1 MKDSS
6 DARFSSA
13 FLRWSMLIV
22 VAANLM
28 FIADYSKLSASP
40 TLAEV
45 LAEYG
50 YAFVPA
56 GFATAISAVILV
68 ALLGFFFAA
77 LRPRRRRMR
86 IYDRLVIPLA
96 LASVLAACWIV
107 AFRHKE
113 IGLSVALL
121 AASVVVGGVM
131 FLRVAAVSPG
141 KHSRWLLVPFSLYL
155 GAMTVALLVAV
166 SLWLNAEGVLGGAV
180 AGHDDLAVA
189 FFFVATAAGGFVA
202 LRYRDFV
209 YPAVIAWA
217 LGSAF
222 LAHPGEPLAQT
233 ALLVGAGMLVVA
245 GLAAVAL
252 ARQPRRDFTDSVSR
266 RRADTVRKAKA
277 EGWYL
282 TDASTS
288 IMRV

>member
-1 MKDSS
+1 MRDSS

-22 VAANLM
+22 VAASVM
-28 FIADYSKLSASP
+28 FIADYSHLSASP
-40 TLAEV
+40 TVAEV
-45 LAEYG
+45 LAQYG
-50 YAFVPA
+50 PAFVPA
-56 GFATAISAVILV
+56 GFATAIGAAILT
-68 ALLGFFFAA
+68 ALLGFFYAA
-77 LRPRRRRMR
+77 LRPRRRRIR
-86 IYDRLVIPLA
+86 IYDRLVIPVA

-107 AFRHKE
+107 AFRHRE

-121 AASVVVGGVM
+121 AASVVVGSVL

-155 GAMTVALLVAV
+155 GAMTVALLVVAP
-166 SLWLNAEGVLGGAV
+166 LWLNAEGVLGGAL
-180 AGHDDLAVA
+180 AGRDDLATASFVVA
-189 FFFVATAAGGFVA
+189 AAAGGFFA

-209 YPAVIAWA
+209 YPAVIASA

-222 LAHPGEPLAQT
+222 LAHPGEPLGQT
-233 ALLVGAGMLVVA
+233 ALVVGVGMLVVA
-245 GLAAVAL
+245 ALAAVAL
-252 ARQPRRDFTDSVSR
+252 ARQPRRDLADSVSR

>member
-1 MKDSS
+1 MRDSS

-22 VAANLM
+22 VAANVM

-40 TLAEV
+40 TVAEV

-50 YAFVPA
+50 QAFVPA
-56 GFATAISAVILV
+56 GFATAVGAAILV

-77 LRPRRRRMR
+77 VRPRRRRIR

-96 LASVLAACWIV
+96 LASVLAACWVV

-121 AASVVVGGVM
+121 AASVVAGSVL
-131 FLRVAAVSPG
+131 FLRVATVSPG
-141 KHSRWLLVPFSLYL
+141 MHSRWLLVPFSLYL
-155 GAMTVALLVAV
+155 GAMTVALLVVV
-166 SLWLNAEGVLGGAV
+166 SLWLSAEGVLGGGA
-180 AGHDDLAVA
+180 AGQDELATA
-189 FFFVATAAGGFVA
+189 FFAVATAAGGFVA
-202 LRYRDFV
+202 FRYRDFV
-209 YPAVIAWA
+209 YPAVIASA
-217 LGSAF
+217 MGSAF
-222 LAHPGEPLAQT
+222 LAHPGEPFART
-233 ALLVGAGMLVVA
+233 ALVVGVGLLVVA

-252 ARQPRRDFTDSVSR
+252 ARQPRRDLADSVSR

-288 IMRV
+288 IMRL